1 MALQAARFEADPVIG
16 QHEIRDH
23 VESVVSDHRDQSVR
37 AKVIPPPERDAGTDS
52 LEVEVPPGK
61 RNSRNTLKSA

>member
-1 MALQAARFEADPVIG
+1 MELLWRLRLDERQ
-16 QHEIRDH
+16 IRDR
-23 VESVVSDHRDQSVR
+23 VVFDHRDQSVR